1 MRFTPGL
8 LLALASSVTAQR
20 FTNSSIPATG
30 SATESATGTSTDL
43 APTSSAGPPEPVDLN
58 GATLGPGASFVNF
71 PDGSI
76 AIALRAGPNGVA
88 SFSVGAVFPTG
99 ITLGD
104 LIYVLFNILVELLDN
119 SRKRA
124 DGGCTLDITA
134 DGVSIFSEG
143 LETTDGISSRSSSS
157 TPAGDAPPNL
167 EFVQSCGANP
177 TAFTVGNVKVAA
189 GEGSD
194 GGGGNGGGN
203 GGNTDTDT
211 ETGTAIV
218 TETTLTNSE
227 GEPTATVTDTIIP
240 TDTEVNTNSE
250 GATTNSEGE
259 TIVPTGTETDTET
272 ATETEV
278 NTNSD
283 GATTNSEGETVTA
296 TGTET
301 APTSTATSAAGFPG
315 SIDNFVLFG
324 CVGSTNGFPTFELAQ
339 SSGSM
344 DLDECAGLCVG
355 RSYFGVYDTDCY
367 CGDEIDGDDTERVN
381 LDSCDIECPGDDSE
395 FCGGDAPLAR
405 RSRFS
410 RRQSGIPN
418 TILLTVYVNLGGP
431 DVTLTDVITATVTD
445 QSTITTIFTTTI
457 DGPSTTQTQTVTAI
471 YVCSNGHCYDTDKG
485 GRIVYVFKPYPGA
498 DCDGQYVWI
507 SEACDCQGGS
517 QYVPKYCTNGSCHGL
532 TVYKP
537 EQCDDWYNYDVCYT
551 PVDCES
557 CEHGQV
563 IYKPWENNWGTPDHP
578 KVPELPVCSSPHCP
592 ETEHGSKPAPP
603 CYGDHCDESGSKPHP
618 PSGGSD
624 SKPYPPSGGSD
635 SKPYPPSGGSDSGS
649 KPAPPSGG
657 SDSKPAPPSGGGSD
671 SGSKPAP
678 PSGGSDSKP
687 APPSGGG
694 SDSGSKPAPPS
705 GGSDSK
711 PAPPSGGSDSGSKP
725 APPSGGSDSGSKPA
739 PPSGGSDSGSKPAPP
754 SGGESDSGSKGSS
767 GGESSGEAPCSGD
780 HCEPTIVSSAGKQ
793 AVGGLALLAAVAAAL
808 L

>member
-30 SATESATGTSTDL
+30 SATESATGTTTEL
-43 APTSSAGPPEPVDLN
+43 APTSSAGPPQPVDLGN
-58 GATLGPGASFVNF
+58 AVLGPGASFATF
-71 PDGSI
+71 PDGSV
-76 AIALRAGPNGVA
+76 AISLRAGPNGVA
-88 SFSVGAVFPTG
+88 SFAVGGAFPFG
-99 ITLGD
+99 IDIGD
-104 LIYVLFNILVELLDN
+104 LIQILFDILVELLSD

-124 DGGCTLDITA
+124 DGGCTLDVTV
-134 DGVSIFSEG
+134 DGVSVFTEG
-143 LETTDGISSRSSSS
+143 LETTGGVVSRSSSG
-157 TPAGDAPPNL
+157 TPAGESAPQL
-167 EFVQSCGANP
+167 EFIQSCGANP
-177 TAFTVGNVKVAA
+177 SALTVGNVKVAA
-189 GEGSD
+189 DDGTG

-203 GGNTDTDT
+203 GGNTDT

-240 TDTEVNTNSE
+240 TDTEINTNSE

-259 TIVPTGTETDTET
+259 TIVPTGTET
-272 ATETEV
+272 ATET
-278 NTNSD
+278 NTNSE
-283 GATTNSEGETVTA
+283 GATTNSEGETITA

-301 APTSTATSAAGFPG
+301 APTSTGTSAAGFPA

-324 CVGSTNGFPTFELAQ
+324 CVGSDNGFPTFELAQ
-339 SSGSM
+339 SSSSM
-344 DLDECAGLCVG
+344 DLDQCATLCVG

-367 CGDEIDGDDTERVN
+367 CGDEVDDGTERVN

-410 RRQSGIPN
+410 RRQSAIPN
-418 TILLTVYVNLGGP
+418 TILLTVYVNLGGA
-431 DVTLTDVITATVTD
+431 DVTLTNVLTATVTD
-445 QSTITTIFTTTI
+445 QSTITTTFTTTI
-457 DGPSTTQTQTVTAI
+457 EGASTTQTQTVTAI
-471 YVCSNGHCYDTDKG
+471 YECYNGQCYPDTGKG
-485 GRIVYVFKPYPGA
+485 GRIVYIFKPYPGE
-498 DCDGQYVWI
+498 DCDGQYVYI
-507 SEACDCQGGS
+507 SEACSCKGGS
-517 QYVPKYCTNGSCHGL
+517 QYVPKYCSNGDCHGL

-551 PVDCES
+551 PADCES

-563 IYKPWENNWGTPDHP
+563 IYKPWENTYGTPDHP
-578 KVPELPVCSSPHCP
+578 KVPELPVCSSSHCP
-592 ETEHGSKPAPP
+592 DTEHGSKPAPP
-603 CYGDHCDESGSKPHP
+603 CYGDNCEE
-618 PSGGSD
+618 
-624 SKPYPPSGGSD
+624 
-635 SKPYPPSGGSDSGS
+635 SGS
-649 KPAPPSGG
+649 KPAPPCTGDHCEESG
-657 SDSKPAPPSGGGSD
+657 
-671 SGSKPAP
+671 
-678 PSGGSDSKP
+678 
-687 APPSGGG
+687 
-694 SDSGSKPAPPS
+694 
-705 GGSDSK
+705 SK

>member
-30 SATESATGTSTDL
+30 SATESATGTTTEL
-43 APTSSAGPPEPVDLN
+43 APTSSAGPPQPVDLSS
-58 GATLGPGASFVNF
+58 ATLGPGASFSSF
-71 PDGSI
+71 PDGSL
-76 AIALRAGPNGVA
+76 AILLSAGPNGIA
-88 SFSVGAVFPTG
+88 SFSVGGAFPFG
-99 ITLGD
+99 IIVGD
-104 LIYVLFNILVELLDN
+104 LIQILFSILVELLDIN
-119 SRKRA
+119 RKRA
-124 DGGCTLDITA
+124 DGGCTLDVTV
-134 DGVSIFSEG
+134 DGVSVFTEG
-143 LETTDGISSRSSSS
+143 LETTGGVVSRSSSG
-157 TPAGDAPPNL
+157 TPAGDSAPVL

-177 TAFTVGNVKVAA
+177 SALTVGNVKVAA
-189 GEGSD
+189 DDGSG
-194 GGGGNGGGN
+194 GGGGNGGGGN
-203 GGNTDTDT
+203 GGNTDT

-218 TETTLTNSE
+218 TEATLTNSE

-259 TIVPTGTETDTET
+259 TVVPTGT
-272 ATETEV
+272 
-278 NTNSD
+278 NTNSE
-283 GATTNSEGETVTA
+283 GATTNSEGETIVPTGTETATDVNTNSEGATTNSEGETITA

-355 RSYFGVYDTDCY
+355 RSYFGVHDTDCY
-367 CGDEIDGDDTERVN
+367 CGDEINDDDTERVN

-410 RRQSGIPN
+410 RRQSAIPN

-445 QSTITTIFTTTI
+445 QSTITTTFTTTI

-471 YVCSNGHCYDTDKG
+471 YVCSNGHCYDSDKG
-485 GRIVYVFKPYPGA
+485 GRIVYIFKPYPGE
-498 DCDGQYVWI
+498 DCDGQYVYI
-507 SEACDCQGGS
+507 SEACDCKGGS

-551 PVDCES
+551 PADCES

-563 IYKPWENNWGTPDHP
+563 IYKPWENTYGTPDHP
-578 KVPELPVCSSPHCP
+578 KVPELPVCSSSHCP
-592 ETEHGSKPAPP
+592 DTEHGSKPAPP
-603 CYGDHCDESGSKPHP
+603 CYGDHCEGSGSKPTPPCYGDHCEESGSKPAP
-618 PSGGSD
+618 PCTGDHCEESG
-624 SKPYPPSGGSD
+624 SKPAPPCTGD
-635 SKPYPPSGGSDSGS
+635 HCEESGS

-657 SDSKPAPPSGGGSD
+657 GS
-671 SGSKPAP
+671 
-678 PSGGSDSKP
+678 
-687 APPSGGG
+687 
-694 SDSGSKPAPPS
+694 
-705 GGSDSK
+705 
-711 PAPPSGGSDSGSKP
+711 SDSGSKP

-739 PPSGGSDSGSKPAPP
+739 PPSGGSDSGYKPAPP